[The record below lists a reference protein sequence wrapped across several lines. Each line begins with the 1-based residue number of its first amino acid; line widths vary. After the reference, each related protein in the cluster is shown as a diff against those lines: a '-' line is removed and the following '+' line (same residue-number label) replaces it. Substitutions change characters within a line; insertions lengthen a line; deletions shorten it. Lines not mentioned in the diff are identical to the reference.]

1 MIKKQPFL
9 KLLIPALVLFAFST
23 ACNISTP
30 PGNISTTAT
39 GRENLATR
47 TIPSTATVIQPSPT
61 SLKPTVTVLL
71 PSETMTPTPP
81 ESPTPTITHIPSTAT
96 PTSMTVKV
104 ILIAIEDHGVSGPAV
119 GCGDSAVAVEMEVPY
134 SLGVLRAAM
143 EKLLSIH
150 QEYYG
155 GSGLYNALYQSNLA
169 VADARIDA
177 GNAVIHRTGTLTQG
191 GECDSPRIDA
201 QLRQTALQFSTVH
214 SVAIFI
220 NDIPLEKVLSLR
232 G

>member
-1 MIKKQPFL
+1 
-9 KLLIPALVLFAFST
+9 
-23 ACNISTP
+23 
-30 PGNISTTAT
+30 
-39 GRENLATR
+39 
-47 TIPSTATVIQPSPT
+47 
-61 SLKPTVTVLL
+61 
-71 PSETMTPTPP
+71 
-81 ESPTPTITHIPSTAT
+81 
-96 PTSMTVKV
+96 MTVKV